1 MTFTATPM
9 NQTILDVLR
18 GELPAGESVLS
29 GWSFSTT
36 GFTATSDNPIYLS
49 FLVGSGQTTENLD
62 VWHYDGGAWTEY
74 SALDLTYDGNYASFT
89 ANGLSGY
96 AMVAVPEP
104 ATVVLLAVACLGLLG
119 YAWRRRR

>member
-1 MTFTATPM
+1 MS
-9 NQTILDVLR
+9 QTVLDVLR
-18 GELPAGESVLS
+18 GELPTGESVLS

-36 GFTATSDNPIYLS
+36 GFTATSDNPVYLS
-49 FLVGSGQTTENLD
+49 FQVGPGETSANLN
-62 VWHYDGGAWTEY
+62 VWHYDGSAWTEY

-104 ATVVLLAVACLGLLG
+104 GMLVLLAAGCLGLLA
-119 YAWRRRR
+119 YAWRRRK